1 MTDTKSLE
9 ISKLFVQ
16 FLSTVL
22 FCVLYIKMTQ
32 KLFLFI
38 LDLTTDAEL
47 CYLLVGLWSDVFWGV
62 EDALGC

>member
-9 ISKLFVQ
+9 ISRLFVQ
-16 FLSTVL
+16 FLSAVLKPLKVL

-47 CYLLVGLWSDVFWGV
+47 CYLLVGLIL
-62 EDALGC
+62 E